1 MLKPEYI
8 EAHQAH
14 HHGGGK
20 VGNSMSQKQSHE
32 AFYQGGEYEEGL
44 GSDQEHMRMANTN
57 GFTATHPPKPR
68 RASA

>member
-1 MLKPEYI
+1 
-8 EAHQAH
+8 
-14 HHGGGK
+14 
-20 VGNSMSQKQSHE
+20 MSQKQSHE